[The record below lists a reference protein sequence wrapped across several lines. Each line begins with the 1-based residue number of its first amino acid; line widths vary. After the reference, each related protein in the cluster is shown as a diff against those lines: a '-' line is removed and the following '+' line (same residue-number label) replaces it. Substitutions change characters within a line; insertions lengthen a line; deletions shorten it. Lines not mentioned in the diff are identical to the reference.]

1 MMMNWGSYRKGE
13 VIENMGGGQA
23 DLFIR
28 RGIVKADPQGSIE
41 FAEVPEDSRRE
52 QASISRKKRR
62 NAVPQFETDD

>member
-1 MMMNWGSYRKGE
+1 MMMNWGSYRKGD

-52 QASISRKKRR
+52 QASIIRKKRR